1 MIFKLFVVIFLII
14 IIHQHDL
21 NIWTPIVR
29 LTQIIDDLSK
39 NETNIFDKIYDK
51 VRSNFIGQ
59 IRR

>member
-1 MIFKLFVVIFLII
+1 MVFKFLVVILLII
-14 IIHQHDL
+14 IVHQHDL
-21 NIWTPIVR
+21 DVWTPIVR
-29 LTQIIDDLSK
+29 LTQIIDGLNK